1 MKKLTEQ
8 YGSDNLIVVYGLN
21 QPFSLRVMAQTFKDG
36 DPSFAG
42 PLAGVALGLAS
53 YHILELKDMI
63 PAEAWA
69 EEMAMCELELEDE
82 TIATI
87 ITTMGEARGA

>member
-1 MKKLTEQ
+1 MKKLTAQ
-8 YGSDNLIVVYGLN
+8 YGADNLIVVYGLN

-53 YHILELKDMI
+53 YHILELKEQI
-63 PAEAWA
+63 PSEVWS
-69 EEMAMCELELEDE
+69 EEMAMSELELEDE
-82 TIATI
+82 AVATI
-87 ITTMGEARGA
+87 IATMREARV

>member
-42 PLAGVALGLAS
+42 PLAGVALGLARVS
-53 YHILELKDMI
+53 NDLFFLL
-63 PAEAWA
+63 A
-69 EEMAMCELELEDE
+69 
-82 TIATI
+82 
-87 ITTMGEARGA
+87 G